1 MQRNVFPLLQL
12 YMRWLSELTNKQ
24 LDGQLLQSVAERID
38 KQILHLN
45 SSILENESRLVI
57 ATQAMFLLKDVLMLE
72 EVMPFSFEE
81 RTFSDMRRHLHF
93 VDYYN
98 QRENYEM
105 MLHNANDL
113 IYDFKVIKPQIL
125 DYARA
130 ISEGSKEIKKTIR
143 APMIGDIVNV
153 VTEKLRSI
161 IRKIPKH
168 EREIQDALETL
179 FLIKEY
185 DFEREKVKF
194 EYSTKSYQPDFTF
207 ESLNLAVDAKLC
219 NSENDEKDIID
230 QINADIVG
238 YRTKFDNLL
247 FLVYDIGCIRDA
259 MKLSQGIEKHNVNV
273 WVRVIKH

>member
-1 MQRNVFPLLQL
+1 MK
-12 YMRWLSELTNKQ
+12 WLFELTDKQ
-24 LDGQLLQSVAERID
+24 LDGQLLLSVAERID

-45 SSILENESRLVI
+45 SSILENQSKLVI
-57 ATQAMFLLKDVLMLE
+57 ATQTMFLLKDVLMLE
-72 EVMPFSFEE
+72 EVMPFSSEE
-81 RTFSDMRRHLHF
+81 RTFSDMRRHLQF

-98 QRENYEM
+98 EREDYKM

-113 IYDFKVIKPQIL
+113 ILDFKVIKPQLL

-130 ISEGSKEIKKTIR
+130 ISEGSKEVKKTIR
-143 APMIGDIVNV
+143 APTIEDIVNV
-153 VTEKLRSI
+153 VTDKLRSI
-161 IRKIPKH
+161 IRKIPEH
-168 EREIQDALETL
+168 EREVQDALETL

-207 ESLNLAVDAKLC
+207 ESLNLAADVKLC
-219 NSENDEKDIID
+219 NSQNDEKDIID

-238 YRTKFDNLL
+238 YGTKFDNLL
-247 FLVYDIGCIRDA
+247 FFVYDIGSIRDA
-259 MKLSQGIEKHNVNV
+259 VKFSQGIEKHNKNV